1 MVQCWDKY
9 FLLREVPDVVDL
21 NAAFVGCPRKIHSL
35 NAKLANNCCTLSMG
49 NVGISL
55 ILYLIFGLG
64 L

>member
-35 NAKLANNCCTLSMG
+35 NATLANNYCALRMG